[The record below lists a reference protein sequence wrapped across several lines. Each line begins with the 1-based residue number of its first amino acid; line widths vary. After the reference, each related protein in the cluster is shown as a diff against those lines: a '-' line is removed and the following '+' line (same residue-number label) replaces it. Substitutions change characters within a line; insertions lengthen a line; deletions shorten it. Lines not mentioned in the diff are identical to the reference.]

1 MTGWMRDPRDRRG
14 RSMGPGFGAGRR
26 RSRTRG
32 HGPPRRSR
40 LAELVV
46 EQRTLL
52 LVVMLIGFF
61 VVVAIGGTGSEDPV
75 DDQQDLSG
83 EVQEAMVRAGLP
95 TIDVQVV
102 DWTVVLRG
110 RLASDALR
118 VAATKVA
125 QAQSGVVGVENLI
138 VVPAPTVEEVIP
150 EDETPDLPAN
160 QADLLLQ
167 ARLSA
172 AAARTPIQ
180 FGSGGDRI
188 TEDSVPTLE
197 LIAEFLVANPSV
209 RVQIIGHTDSDGEED
224 ANLTLSR
231 IRAEA
236 VRAQLI
242 ARGVEAERLTPLGM
256 GEYDP
261 VADNVTREG
270 KARNRRIEFLV
281 LPEGQEGLSAPTTT
295 VPVEEEASTADG

>member
-1 MTGWMRDPRDRRG
+1 
-14 RSMGPGFGAGRR
+14 MGPGFGAGRR
-26 RSRTRG
+26 RMGSGR
-32 HGPPRRSR
+32 HGSPRRSR
-40 LAELVV
+40 LSELLF
-46 EQRTLL
+46 ERRTLL
-52 LVVMLIGFF
+52 LVIVLIGFF
-61 VVVAIGGTGSEDPV
+61 VVVAIGSGGTDNPV
-75 DDQQDLSG
+75 EEQQDLAAQLQS
-83 EVQEAMVRAGLP
+83 AMVRAGLS
-95 TIDVQVV
+95 TVTVDVD
-102 DWTVVLRG
+102 DWKVALSG
-110 RLASDALR
+110 RVASDELR
-118 VAATKVA
+118 EAATRVA
-125 QAQSGVVGVENLI
+125 QAHPDVVSVVSRI
-138 VVPAPTVEEVIP
+138 VVPTPIVEEATP
-150 EDETPDLPAN
+150 EDEDPDLPAN

-172 AAARTPIQ
+172 AAAHTPIQ

-188 TEDSVPTLE
+188 TEDSIPTLE
-197 LIAEFLVANPSV
+197 MIAEFLVANPSV

-295 VPVEEEASTADG
+295 APVEEEASTTDG

>member
-110 RLASDALR
+110 RLASDELR
-118 VAATKVA
+118 VAATRVA

-150 EDETPDLPAN
+150 SSRPA
-160 QADLLLQ
+160 
-167 ARLSA
+167 SA
-172 AAARTPIQ
+172 QPRPERRSS
-180 FGSGGDRI
+180 SG
-188 TEDSVPTLE
+188 
-197 LIAEFLVANPSV
+197 
-209 RVQIIGHTDSDGEED
+209 
-224 ANLTLSR
+224 
-231 IRAEA
+231 AEA
-236 VRAQLI
+236 TASPR
-242 ARGVEAERLTPLGM
+242 
-256 GEYDP
+256 
-261 VADNVTREG
+261 TRSPPS
-270 KARNRRIEFLV
+270 R
-281 LPEGQEGLSAPTTT
+281 
-295 VPVEEEASTADG
+295 

>member
-1 MTGWMRDPRDRRG
+1 MRDPRDRRG
-14 RSMGPGFGAGRR
+14 RRGRRMGPGFGAGRR
-26 RSRTRG
+26 HGGTRG

-40 LAELVV
+40 LTELVA
-46 EQRTLL
+46 ERRTLL
-52 LVVMLIGFF
+52 LVVLLIGFF
-61 VVVAIGGTGSEDPV
+61 VVVAIGGTGSEGPV
-75 DDQQDLSG
+75 DEQQDLSSQ
-83 EVQEAMVRAGLP
+83 VQAAMVRAGLP
-95 TIDVQVV
+95 TVEVQVV

-110 RLASDALR
+110 RLASDDLKL
-118 VAATKVA
+118 AATRVA
-125 QAQSGVVGVENLI
+125 QAQSSVVGVENLI
-138 VVPAPTVEEVIP
+138 VVPAPIVEEVVP
-150 EDETPDLPAN
+150 EDESPDLPAN

-295 VPVEEEASTADG
+295 APVEEEASTTDG

>member
-1 MTGWMRDPRDRRG
+1 M
-14 RSMGPGFGAGRR
+14 
-26 RSRTRG
+26 
-32 HGPPRRSR
+32 
-40 LAELVV
+40 VI
-46 EQRTLL
+46 
-52 LVVMLIGFF
+52 LIGFF
-61 VVVAIGGTGSEDPV
+61 VVVAIGGTGTEDPV

-110 RLASDALR
+110 RLASDELR
-118 VAATKVA
+118 VAATRVA

-180 FGSGGDRI
+180 FGSGGDLI

-197 LIAEFLVANPSV
+197 MIAEFLVANPSV

-295 VPVEEEASTADG
+295 APVEEEASTTDG

>member
-1 MTGWMRDPRDRRG
+1 M
-14 RSMGPGFGAGRR
+14 
-26 RSRTRG
+26 
-32 HGPPRRSR
+32 
-40 LAELVV
+40 
-46 EQRTLL
+46 
-52 LVVMLIGFF
+52 
-61 VVVAIGGTGSEDPV
+61 
-75 DDQQDLSG
+75 
-83 EVQEAMVRAGLP
+83 
-95 TIDVQVV
+95 QVV

-110 RLASDALR
+110 RLASNDLR
-118 VAATKVA
+118 VAATRVA

-138 VVPAPTVEEVIP
+138 VVPAPVVDEEIP
-150 EDETPDLPAN
+150 EDETPNLPAN

-172 AAARTPIQ
+172 TAALSPIQ

-197 LIAEFLVANPSV
+197 LIAQFLVANPSV
-209 RVQIIGHTDSDGEED
+209 RVQIIGHTDSDGHED
-224 ANLTLSR
+224 ANLNLSR
-231 IRAEA
+231 TRAEA

-261 VADNVTREG
+261 VSDNVTREG

-281 LPEGQEGLSAPTTT
+281 LPEGQEGLPAPTTT
-295 VPVEEEASTADG
+295 APVEEEAPTSDG

>member
-1 MTGWMRDPRDRRG
+1 
-14 RSMGPGFGAGRR
+14 MGPGFGAGRR
-26 RSRTRG
+26 RNEPRR

-40 LAELVV
+40 LVELLV
-46 EQRTLL
+46 ERRTLL
-52 LVVMLIGFF
+52 LVILVIGFF
-61 VVVAIGGTGSEDPV
+61 VVVAIGGNNREDPI
-75 DDQQDLSG
+75 DEQQDLSG
-83 EVQEAMVRAGLP
+83 QVQAAMVRAGLP
-95 TIDVQVV
+95 TVEVQVV

-110 RLASDALR
+110 RLASDELR
-118 VAATKVA
+118 EAATRVA
-125 QAQSGVVGVENLI
+125 QAQPGVVGVESLI
-138 VVPAPTVEEVIP
+138 VVPTPVVEEAAP
-150 EDETPDLPAN
+150 EDEPPNLPAN

-188 TEDSVPTLE
+188 TEDSIPTLE
-197 LIAEFLVANPSV
+197 MIAEFLVANPTV

-261 VADNVTREG
+261 VADNVTRDG

-295 VPVEEEASTADG
+295 TTEAPSIDETSDGDATG

>member
-1 MTGWMRDPRDRRG
+1 
-14 RSMGPGFGAGRR
+14 MGPGFGAGR
-26 RSRTRG
+26 
-32 HGPPRRSR
+32 SR
-40 LAELVV
+40 LTELVA
-46 EQRTLL
+46 ERRTLL
-52 LVVMLIGFF
+52 LVVLLIGFF
-61 VVVAIGGTGSEDPV
+61 VVVAVGGTGSEGPV
-75 DDQQDLSG
+75 DEQQDLSSQ
-83 EVQEAMVRAGLP
+83 VQAAMVRAGLP
-95 TIDVQVV
+95 TVEVQVV

-110 RLASDALR
+110 RLASDDLK
-118 VAATKVA
+118 VAATRVA
-125 QAQSGVVGVENLI
+125 QAQSSVVGVENLI
-138 VVPAPTVEEVIP
+138 VVPAPIVEEVVP
-150 EDETPDLPAN
+150 EDESPDLPAN

-295 VPVEEEASTADG
+295 APVEDEASTTDG

>member
-110 RLASDALR
+110 RLASDELR
-118 VAATKVA
+118 VAATRVA

-197 LIAEFLVANPSV
+197 MIAEFLVANPSV

-261 VADNVTREG
+261 VADNITREG

>member
-1 MTGWMRDPRDRRG
+1 
-14 RSMGPGFGAGRR
+14 MGPGFGAGRR
-26 RSRTRG
+26 HGGTRG
-32 HGPPRRSR
+32 HGPPSRSR
-40 LAELVV
+40 LTELVA
-46 EQRTLL
+46 ERRTLL
-52 LVVMLIGFF
+52 LVVLLIGFF
-61 VVVAIGGTGSEDPV
+61 VVVAVGGTGSEGPV
-75 DDQQDLSG
+75 DEQQDLSSQ
-83 EVQEAMVRAGLP
+83 VQAAMVRAGLP
-95 TIDVQVV
+95 TVEVQVV

-110 RLASDALR
+110 RLASDDLK
-118 VAATKVA
+118 VAATRVA
-125 QAQSGVVGVENLI
+125 QAQSSVVGVENLI
-138 VVPAPTVEEVIP
+138 VVPAPIVEEVVP
-150 EDETPDLPAN
+150 EDESPDLPAN

-261 VADNVTREG
+261 VADNLTREG

-295 VPVEEEASTADG
+295 APVEEEASTTDG